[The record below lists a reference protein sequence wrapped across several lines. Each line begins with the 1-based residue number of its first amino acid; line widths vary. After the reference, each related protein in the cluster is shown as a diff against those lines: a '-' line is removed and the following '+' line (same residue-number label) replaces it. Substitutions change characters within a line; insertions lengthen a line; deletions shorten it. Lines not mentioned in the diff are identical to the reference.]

1 MNSQQQLIDERRR
14 KVEERSTNTIP
25 SAIDEAVDRAVPIA
39 SDQAYASALPD
50 ITSIELIQETAQEV
64 TSNILNI
71 PEYHQQI
78 MDHLMNS
85 RDYAAALE
93 MTVNSLISNAIESWQ
108 QNSNAKPNPD
118 ETATSARQAID
129 ERFQN
134 DLLPAIRKDV
144 LTNIRHE
151 LANSDREGLR
161 RELR

>member
-1 MNSQQQLIDERRR
+1 MNSQQQLIDELRR
-14 KVEERSTNTIP
+14 KVEELSKNTIP
-25 SAIDEAVDRAVPIA
+25 SAIDEAVDRAVPLS
-39 SDQAYASALPD
+39 SDQAYASALAD
-50 ITSIELIQETAQEV
+50 IPSIEIIQETAQEV
-64 TSNILNI
+64 TSNIFNT
-71 PEYHQQI
+71 PEYHQKI
-78 MDHLMNS
+78 TDHLMNIG
-85 RDYAAALE
+85 DYAAALE
-93 MTVNSLISNAIESWQ
+93 STVNALISNGIESWQ